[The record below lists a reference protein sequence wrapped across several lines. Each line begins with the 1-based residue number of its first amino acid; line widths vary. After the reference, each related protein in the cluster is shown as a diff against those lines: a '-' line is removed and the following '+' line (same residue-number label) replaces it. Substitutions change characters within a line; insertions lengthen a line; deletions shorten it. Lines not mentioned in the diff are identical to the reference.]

1 LILSNVNLKTAD
13 KETAFDITEMLL
25 DDGVVVF
32 PNQDL
37 SPDEEVQFCQL
48 IGNCQR
54 LQNEPGE
61 RGEHIAVNDHIIR
74 VTGEKNNHGEP
85 GLFGHTS
92 ALDWHA
98 NQASS
103 YDRAPLIWLYG
114 VKGSEGSCTS
124 WIDMQ
129 AAYRD
134 LPQIIKTELKEV
146 EITLGYKS
154 GSYSDSEFFVEHHAT
169 DRPFKLVH
177 TNDGGKTGLYFP
189 FLQIFGMVGYK
200 EHDFKQTMD
209 WLIEHVQQD
218 KYRYDH
224 HWKDGDV
231 VISEQWLTIH
241 KRHEFDNMSNR
252 VLHRI
257 AFDYEQFKYER
268 HR

>member
-1 LILSNVNLKTAD
+1 MILSNFNLSQAD
-13 KETAFDITEMLL
+13 HNIARAVTDMVL

-32 PNQDL
+32 RNQNL
-37 SPDEEVQFCQL
+37 SPDEEVAFCKM
-48 IGNCQR
+48 IGECQR
-54 LQNEPGE
+54 LQNKPGE

-103 YDRAPLIWLYG
+103 YERAPLIWLYG
-114 VKGSEGSCTS
+114 VKGTAGSCTS

-134 LPQIIKTELKEV
+134 LPQVIKRELADV

-154 GSYSDSEFFVEHHAT
+154 GSYSESEFFVEHHAE

-177 TNDGGKTGLYFP
+177 TNDAGKTGLYFP
-189 FLQIFGMVGYK
+189 FLQIFGMVGYE

-209 WLIEHVQQD
+209 WLIEHVLQD

-224 HWKDGDV
+224 HWEDGDV

-241 KRHEFDNMSNR
+241 KRHEFMDMSHR

-257 AFDYEQFKYER
+257 AFDYRKMI
-268 HR
+268 

>member
-1 LILSNVNLKTAD
+1 MV
-13 KETAFDITEMLL
+13 L

-32 PNQDL
+32 RNQNL
-37 SPDEEVQFCQL
+37 SPDEEVAFCKM
-48 IGNCQR
+48 IGECQR
-54 LQNEPGE
+54 LQNKPGE

-103 YDRAPLIWLYG
+103 YERAPLIWLHG
-114 VKGSEGSCTS
+114 VKGTAGSCTS

-134 LPQIIKTELKEV
+134 LPQSIKRELADV

-154 GSYSDSEFFVEHHAT
+154 GSYSESEFFVEHHAE

-177 TNDGGKTGLYFP
+177 TNDAGKTGLYFP
-189 FLQIFGMVGYK
+189 FLQIFGMVGYLS
-200 EHDFKQTMD
+200 
-209 WLIEHVQQD
+209 LIH
-218 KYRYDH
+218 
-224 HWKDGDV
+224 
-231 VISEQWLTIH
+231 I
-241 KRHEFDNMSNR
+241 
-252 VLHRI
+252 
-257 AFDYEQFKYER
+257 
-268 HR
+268 

>member
-1 LILSNVNLKTAD
+1 MILSNVNLKTAD

-114 VKGSEGSCTS
+114 VKGTEGSCTS